1 MAGLS
6 LDLIALQLFAGLA
19 LGAIYVLFAIG
30 LSLIFGMLT
39 VVNFAHGAFYMVGA
53 YVGLYILML
62 GGNFW
67 ICLIAVPLIVGLFGL
82 VVERMLIRPLH
93 GRGIDYPL
101 LLTFGLSYVMVELVR
116 IAFGKT
122 GFPFDTPE
130 ILQGAV
136 NIGVGYFP
144 LYRLFVIGATAAV
157 LLSLWLFLEKTSFGL
172 IIRAGARD
180 PQIVRVLGVNVAQ
193 VWLGTFFGPM
203 IGAAAF
209 LLLENLVS
217 LWTVHWQLVVG
228 AIFMIC
234 VLFFPAGIWGTLIS
248 APQAVSAAGDQSRQS
263 HPAHQGRRQAVREI
277 RRAEQYFGGILQ
289 GCDHLDHRPQR
300 RRKEH
305 LFQSAVRRLSANAR
319 HDRVRGPRRD
329 RAAAASVRPYGCGK
343 VVPDHQR
350 VPATDDARE
359 YPYRVAGAGVAL

>member
-6 LDLIALQLFAGLA
+6 LNLIALQLFAGLA

-53 YVGLYILML
+53 YVGLYILSL

-67 ICLIAVPLIVGLFGL
+67 ICLVAVPLVVGLFGL
-82 VVERMLIRPLH
+82 AIERILIRPLY

-116 IAFGKT
+116 IVFSKT
-122 GFPFDTPE
+122 GYPFDTPE

-157 LLSLWLFLEKTSFGL
+157 LLALWLFLEKTSFGL

-180 PQIVRVLGVNVAQ
+180 PQIVRVLGVDVTR
-193 VWLGTFFGPM
+193 VWLIVFGIGTAIAGFAGLLAAPLQGVIPEMGGTILAEAFVVTVVGGMGSIGGAVLAGLLVGVVVSMTSLFAPEMGKVSIFALMAVVLIVRPQGFFGR
-203 IGAAAF
+203 
-209 LLLENLVS
+209 
-217 LWTVHWQLVVG
+217 
-228 AIFMIC
+228 
-234 VLFFPAGIWGTLIS
+234 AGLMS
-248 APQAVSAAGDQSRQS
+248 
-263 HPAHQGRRQAVREI
+263 
-277 RRAEQYFGGILQ
+277 
-289 GCDHLDHRPQR
+289 
-300 RRKEH
+300 
-305 LFQSAVRRLSANAR
+305 
-319 HDRVRGPRRD
+319 
-329 RAAAASVRPYGCGK
+329 
-343 VVPDHQR
+343 
-350 VPATDDARE
+350 
-359 YPYRVAGAGVAL
+359 